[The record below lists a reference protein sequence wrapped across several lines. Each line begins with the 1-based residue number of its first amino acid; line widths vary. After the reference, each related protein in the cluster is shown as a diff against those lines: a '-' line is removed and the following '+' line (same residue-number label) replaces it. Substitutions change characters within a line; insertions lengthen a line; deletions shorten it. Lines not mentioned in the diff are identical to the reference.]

1 MGIFARI
8 KKAWYDSII
17 WETID
22 EDFYDE
28 LEESLIMADLGASVA
43 ADAVKELR
51 KVVYEKSIQRG
62 DDVKQALRDILEKKL
77 EVGDTSLDL
86 STTPSVVL
94 IIGVN
99 GVGKTTSIGKLAS
112 RYKKQ
117 GKRVLLIDCDGQC
130 NLTNFYKPGYDPDSD
145 SNVATLLLGMAE
157 PLWSDS
163 AITLSPSMLLVPASS
178 ELYDIDCN
186 ALHEGMRRTRVLY
199 DFVRAAEDDNGAD
212 YCILD
217 CPPGYTVASV
227 NALFAC
233 DEVIVPAKIDGFVF
247 DGLES
252 VRAQIRSL
260 RRARPDVRIAGVL
273 VTMRNSSEVV
283 REGETLL
290 RQRGIPVFE
299 QVIRR
304 TDKVVETT
312 FEKKPLIDYCPR
324 SVATQDYRRW
334 VAEYLGEELGHGEV

>member
-1 MGIFARI
+1 M
-8 KKAWYDSII
+8 K
-17 WETID
+17 TIA
-22 EDFYDE
+22 
-28 LEESLIMADLGASVA
+28 IMNNKG
-43 ADAVKELR
+43 
-51 KVVYEKSIQRG
+51 
-62 DDVKQALRDILEKKL
+62 
-77 EVGDTSLDL
+77 
-86 STTPSVVL
+86 
-94 IIGVN
+94 
-99 GVGKTTSIGKLAS
+99 GVGKTVTAINLAEILVHDH
-112 RYKKQ
+112 

-233 DEVIVPAKIDGFVF
+233 DEVIVPAKIGGFVF

>member
-1 MGIFARI
+1 M
-8 KKAWYDSII
+8 K
-17 WETID
+17 TIA
-22 EDFYDE
+22 
-28 LEESLIMADLGASVA
+28 IMNNKG
-43 ADAVKELR
+43 
-51 KVVYEKSIQRG
+51 
-62 DDVKQALRDILEKKL
+62 
-77 EVGDTSLDL
+77 
-86 STTPSVVL
+86 
-94 IIGVN
+94 
-99 GVGKTTSIGKLAS
+99 GVGKTVTAINLAEILMHD
-112 RYKKQ
+112 Y

-312 FEKKPLIDYCPR
+312 FEKKTVDRLLPAERGDAGLPPLGGGISRRGAWSWRSLTSRNLPRLCPTARICPNRARRWSSR
-324 SVATQDYRRW
+324 SVTSSTIRATSTRGPTIRRS
-334 VAEYLGEELGHGEV
+334 LR